1 MIPRIP
7 YDTWMAGRL
16 GLEKL
21 TREDLCAH
29 QLERLNRTLVRAKA
43 LSPFYSRHLANITRF
58 PLQSLEEVADLPFT
72 TPQDVRERGL
82 SMLCVGQGEISRVV
96 TLSTSGTTGEPK
108 QLQFTGDDQDL
119 TLGIFQ
125 SSMEQVARPGEACF
139 VLLPCATPGGVGDL
153 LCTAIRKLGA
163 HPIAHGAIANLKET
177 ALCMA
182 EEESCTLV
190 GIPAQVLALARYCK
204 ARGID
209 VHVRSALLCTDY
221 VSRAVA
227 STLYD
232 IWNCPVFEYY
242 GMTEACYAGGMECA
256 AHDGCHMHETDLLVE
271 IVDPESGRV
280 LPDGEEGEVVITS
293 LLRRG
298 MPLIRYRTGDI
309 SRILPEPCPCGSVL
323 IRLEKI
329 RRRKHC
335 LLFLGE
341 RELSFSMADLDEALI
356 PLPWLGKF
364 GAELVQDGQGATL
377 ELSLG
382 YFGNRDLSAMQ
393 EEVHAALCS
402 ISKIYKALEEGL
414 LREKMTF
421 EAMGDTISP
430 SAAKRTIRVVTR

>member
-1 MIPRIP
+1 MIPCIP
-7 YDTWMAGRL
+7 YDTWMAHRL

-21 TREDLCAH
+21 TRADLEAH

-58 PLQSLEEVADLPFT
+58 PLQSLEEVAALPFT

-163 HPIAHGAIANLKET
+163 RPIAHGSITNLRET
-177 ALCMA
+177 ALRMA
-182 EEESCTLV
+182 EEDSSTLV

-204 ARGID
+204 SQDIN

-221 VSRAVA
+221 VSRAVSCA
-227 STLYD
+227 LKN

-271 IVDPESGRV
+271 IVDPQSGKV
-280 LPDGEEGEVVITS
+280 LPDGSEGEVVITS

-309 SRILPEPCPCGSVL
+309 SRILPTPCPCGSVL
-323 IRLEKI
+323 RRLEKI
-329 RRRKHC
+329 RRRRHC
-335 LLFLGE
+335 LLYLGE
-341 RELSFSMADLDEALI
+341 KELHLSMADLDEALI
-356 PLPWLGKF
+356 PLPWLGNF
-364 GAELVQDGQGATL
+364 RAELVQDGQGATL
-377 ELSLG
+377 ELNVG
-382 YFGNRDLSAMQ
+382 YFGNRDMSAMRNK
-393 EEVHAALCS
+393 VHAALCS
-402 ISKIYKALEEGL
+402 IPEVCEAQDAAV
-414 LREKMTF
+414 LRVRVAF
-421 EAMGDTISP
+421 EAMGDSISS

>member
-21 TREDLCAH
+21 SREALEAH
-29 QLERLNRTLVRAKA
+29 QLERLNRTLVRAKT
-43 LSPFYSRHLANITRF
+43 LSPFYRHHLANIDRF

-72 TPQDVRERGL
+72 TPADVREKGL

-125 SSMEQVARPGEACF
+125 SSMEQVARPNEACF
-139 VLLPCATPGGVGDL
+139 VLLPCSTPGGVGDL
-153 LCTAIRKLGA
+153 LCTAIGKLGA
-163 HPIAHGAIANLKET
+163 LPVAHGAIANLEET

-182 EEESCTLV
+182 RETSCTLV

-204 ARGID
+204 AKGID

-341 RELSFSMADLDEALI
+341 RELSLSMADLDEALI

>member
-7 YDTWMAGRL
+7 YDTWMAHRL

-29 QLERLNRTLVRAKA
+29 QLERLNRTLVRAKN

-58 PLQSLEEVADLPFT
+58 PMQSLEEVADLPFT

-139 VLLPCATPGGVGDL
+139 VLLPCSTPGGVGDL

-163 HPIAHGAIANLKET
+163 RPIAHGAISNLKET
-177 ALCMA
+177 ALRMA
-182 EEESCTLV
+182 KEASCTLV
-190 GIPAQVLALARYCK
+190 GIPAQVLALARYCE

-221 VSRAVA
+221 VSRAIA
-227 STLYD
+227 CALKD

-271 IVDPESGRV
+271 IVDPQSGRV

-323 IRLEKI
+323 RRLEKI
-329 RRRKHC
+329 RRRRHC
-335 LLFLGE
+335 LLYLDE
-341 RELSFSMADLDEALI
+341 KELSLSMADLDEALI

-382 YFGNRDLSAMQ
+382 YFGHKNMNAMQ
-393 EEVHAALCS
+393 DEVHAALCS
-402 ISKIYKALEEGL
+402 IPEVCKAQDAAV
-414 LREKMTF
+414 LRVKVAF
-421 EAMGDTISP
+421 EAMEESISP

>member
-7 YDTWMAGRL
+7 YDTWMAHRL

-29 QLERLNRTLVRAKA
+29 QLERLNRTLVRAKN

-58 PLQSLEEVADLPFT
+58 PMQSLEEVADLPFT

-139 VLLPCATPGGVGDL
+139 VLLPCSTPGGVGDL

-163 HPIAHGAIANLKET
+163 RPIAHGAISNLKET
-177 ALCMA
+177 ALRMA
-182 EEESCTLV
+182 KEASCTLV
-190 GIPAQVLALARYCK
+190 GIPAQVLALARYCE

-221 VSRAVA
+221 VSRAIA
-227 STLYD
+227 CALKD

-271 IVDPESGRV
+271 IVDPQSGRV

-323 IRLEKI
+323 RRLEKI
-329 RRRKHC
+329 RRRRHC
-335 LLFLGE
+335 LLYLDE
-341 RELSFSMADLDEALI
+341 KELSLSMADLDEALI
-356 PLPWLGKF
+356 LLPWLGKF

-402 ISKIYKALEEGL
+402 ISEIYKALDAAV
-414 LREKMTF
+414 LRVRVAF
-421 EAMGDTISP
+421 EAMGETISP

>member
-1 MIPRIP
+1 MILCIP
-7 YDTWMAGRL
+7 YDTWMAHRL

-21 TREDLCAH
+21 TRADLEAH
-29 QLERLNRTLVRAKA
+29 QLERLNRTLVRAKN
-43 LSPFYSRHLANITRF
+43 LSPFYSRHLANITLF

-153 LCTAIRKLGA
+153 LCKAIGRLGA
-163 HPIAHGAIANLKET
+163 LPIAHGAISNLKET
-177 ALCMA
+177 ALRMA
-182 EEESCTLV
+182 KEASCTLV
-190 GIPAQVLALARYCK
+190 GIPAQVLALARYCE

-221 VSRAVA
+221 VSRAIA
-227 STLYD
+227 CALKD

-271 IVDPESGRV
+271 IVDPKSGRV
-280 LPDGEEGEVVITS
+280 LPDGSEGEVVITS

-309 SRILPEPCPCGSVL
+309 SRILPTPCPCGSVL
-323 IRLEKI
+323 RRLEKI
-329 RRRKHC
+329 RRRRHC
-335 LLFLGE
+335 LLYLGK
-341 RELSFSMADLDEALI
+341 RELHLSMADLDEALI

-402 ISKIYKALEEGL
+402 ISEIYKALDAAV
-414 LREKMTF
+414 LRVRVAF
-421 EAMGDTISP
+421 EAMGETISP

>member
-21 TREDLCAH
+21 TRADLEAH

-125 SSMEQVARPGEACF
+125 SSMEQVARSGEACF
-139 VLLPCATPGGVGDL
+139 VLLPCSTSGGVGDL

-163 HPIAHGAIANLKET
+163 RPTAHGAIANLKET

-182 EEESCTLV
+182 EEDSCTLV

-204 ARGID
+204 AKGID

-341 RELSFSMADLDEALI
+341 RELSLSMADLDEALI

-402 ISKIYKALEEGL
+402 ISEIYKALDAAV
-414 LREKMTF
+414 LRVRVAF
-421 EAMGDTISP
+421 EAMGETISP

>member
-7 YDTWMAGRL
+7 YDTWMAHRL

-139 VLLPCATPGGVGDL
+139 VLLPCSTPGGVGDL

-163 HPIAHGAIANLKET
+163 RPIAHGAISNLKET
-177 ALCMA
+177 ALRMA
-182 EEESCTLV
+182 KEASCTLV
-190 GIPAQVLALARYCK
+190 GIPAQVLALARYCE

-221 VSRAVA
+221 VSRAIA
-227 STLYD
+227 CALKD
-232 IWNCPVFEYY
+232 IWICPVFEYY

-271 IVDPESGRV
+271 IVDPQSGRV

-309 SRILPEPCPCGSVL
+309 SRILPDPCPCGSVL
-323 IRLEKI
+323 RRLEKI
-329 RRRKHC
+329 RRRRHC
-335 LLFLGE
+335 LLYLDE
-341 RELSFSMADLDEALI
+341 KELSLSMADLDEALI
-356 PLPWLGKF
+356 LLPWLGKF

-402 ISKIYKALEEGL
+402 ISEIYKALDAAV
-414 LREKMTF
+414 LRVRVAF
-421 EAMGDTISP
+421 EAMGETISP

>member
-7 YDTWMAGRL
+7 YDTWMAHRL

-21 TREDLCAH
+21 TRADLEAH

-125 SSMEQVARPGEACF
+125 SSMEQVARSGEACF

-153 LCTAIRKLGA
+153 LCKAIGRLGA
-163 HPIAHGAIANLKET
+163 LPIAHGSIANLKET

-182 EEESCTLV
+182 KEDSCTLV
-190 GIPAQVLALARYCK
+190 GIPAQVLALARFCRAK
-204 ARGID
+204 GID

-221 VSRAVA
+221 VSHAVA
-227 STLYD
+227 KALYD
-232 IWNCPVFEYY
+232 IWQCPVFEYY

-271 IVDPESGRV
+271 IVDPKSGRI
-280 LPDGEEGEVVITS
+280 LPDGSEGEVVITS

-309 SRILPEPCPCGSVL
+309 SRILPDPCPCGSVL
-323 IRLEKI
+323 RRLEKI
-329 RRRKHC
+329 RRRRHC
-335 LLFLGE
+335 LLYLGE
-341 RELSFSMADLDEALI
+341 KELHLSMADLDEALI
-356 PLPWLGKF
+356 PLPWLGNF
-364 GAELVQDGQGATL
+364 RAELVQNEQDATL
-377 ELSLG
+377 ELTVG
-382 YFGNRDLSAMQ
+382 YFEKRDTSVMEAD
-393 EEVHAALCS
+393 VRDALCS
-402 ISKIYKALEEGL
+402 IPSLRKALQDGL
-414 LREKMTF
+414 LREEVTF
-421 EAMGDTISP
+421 EAMGDSISP
-430 SAAKRTIRVVTR
+430 SAAKRTIRVVAR

>member
-21 TREDLCAH
+21 TRADLEAH
-29 QLERLNRTLVRAKA
+29 QLERLNRTLVRAKN

-72 TPQDVRERGL
+72 TPQDVREKGL

-139 VLLPCATPGGVGDL
+139 VLLPCSTPGGVGDL
-153 LCTAIRKLGA
+153 LCKAIGRLGA
-163 HPIAHGAIANLKET
+163 LPIAHGAISNLKEI
-177 ALCMA
+177 ALRMA
-182 EEESCTLV
+182 KEAFCTLV

-204 ARGID
+204 ARGMD

-323 IRLEKI
+323 RRLEKI
-329 RRRKHC
+329 RRRRHC
-335 LLFLGE
+335 LLYLDE
-341 RELSFSMADLDEALI
+341 RELSLSMADLDEALI

>member
-7 YDTWMAGRL
+7 YDTWMAHRL

-21 TREDLCAH
+21 TRADLEAH

-58 PLQSLEEVADLPFT
+58 PLQSLEEVAALPFT

-153 LCTAIRKLGA
+153 LCKAIGRLGA
-163 HPIAHGAIANLKET
+163 LPIAHGSIANLKET

-182 EEESCTLV
+182 KEDSCTLV
-190 GIPAQVLALARYCK
+190 GIPAQVLALAHFCRAK
-204 ARGID
+204 GID

-221 VSRAVA
+221 VSHAVA
-227 STLYD
+227 KALYD
-232 IWNCPVFEYY
+232 IWQCPVFEYY

-271 IVDPESGRV
+271 IVDPKSGRV

-323 IRLEKI
+323 RRLEKI

-341 RELSFSMADLDEALI
+341 RELSLSMADLDEALI

>member
-7 YDTWMAGRL
+7 YDTWMAHRL
-16 GLEKL
+16 GFEKL

-29 QLERLNRTLVRAKA
+29 QLERLNRTLVRAKN

-58 PLQSLEEVADLPFT
+58 PLQSLEEVAALPFT

-108 QLQFTGDDQDL
+108 QLQFTGNDQDL

-139 VLLPCATPGGVGDL
+139 VLLPCSTPGGVGDL
-153 LCTAIRKLGA
+153 LCKAIGRLGA
-163 HPIAHGAIANLKET
+163 LPIAHGAISNLKEI
-177 ALCMA
+177 ALRMA
-182 EEESCTLV
+182 KEASCTLV

-204 ARGID
+204 SRGMD

-271 IVDPESGRV
+271 IVNPQSGRV

-329 RRRKHC
+329 CRRKHC

-341 RELSFSMADLDEALI
+341 RELSLSMADLDEALI

-382 YFGNRDLSAMQ
+382 YFRNRDLSAMQ

-402 ISKIYKALEEGL
+402 ISEIYKALEEGL

>member
-1 MIPRIP
+1 M
-7 YDTWMAGRL
+7 
-16 GLEKL
+16 
-21 TREDLCAH
+21 
-29 QLERLNRTLVRAKA
+29 
-43 LSPFYSRHLANITRF
+43 
-58 PLQSLEEVADLPFT
+58 
-72 TPQDVRERGL
+72 
-82 SMLCVGQGEISRVV
+82 
-96 TLSTSGTTGEPK
+96 
-108 QLQFTGDDQDL
+108 
-119 TLGIFQ
+119 
-125 SSMEQVARPGEACF
+125 
-139 VLLPCATPGGVGDL
+139 LLPCATPGGVGDL
-153 LCTAIRKLGA
+153 LCKAIGRLGA
-163 HPIAHGAIANLKET
+163 LPIAHGSIANLKET

-182 EEESCTLV
+182 KEDSCTLV

-204 ARGID
+204 ARGMD

-341 RELSFSMADLDEALI
+341 RELSLSMADLDEALI

>member
-21 TREDLCAH
+21 TRADLEAH

-139 VLLPCATPGGVGDL
+139 VLLPCSTPGGVGDL
-153 LCTAIRKLGA
+153 LCKAIGRLGA
-163 HPIAHGAIANLKET
+163 LPIAHGAISNLKEI
-177 ALCMA
+177 ALRMA
-182 EEESCTLV
+182 KEASCTLV

-204 ARGID
+204 AKGID

-271 IVDPESGRV
+271 IVDPKSGKI
-280 LPDGEEGEVVITS
+280 LPDGSEGEVVITS

-309 SRILPEPCPCGSVL
+309 SRILPAPCPCGSVL
-323 IRLEKI
+323 RRLEKI
-329 RRRKHC
+329 RRRRHC
-335 LLFLGE
+335 LLYLDE
-341 RELSFSMADLDEALI
+341 KELSLSMADLDEALI